1 LVIAPEVIKLT
12 LTVSKSPVVAVKV
25 VPVTIPEKLTFLA
38 PVVSKNNSNCA
49 SPASSVV
56 KTSAS
61 KFAVSLPLAAVYKKS
76 IVPDPEINPPTNDLD
91 VAP

>member
-1 LVIAPEVIKLT
+1 MKLT
-12 LTVSKSPVVAVKV
+12 ETVERSPTVEDRL
-25 VPVTIPEKLTFLA
+25 VPVTIPLKLTFLV
-38 PVVSKNNSNCA
+38 PEVSKNNSNCA

-56 KTSAS
+56 KTSAN

-76 IVPDPEINPPTNDLD
+76 TVPEPEIKLPTKLLD

>member
-1 LVIAPEVIKLT
+1 LVIAPEEIKLT
-12 LTVSKSPVVAVKV
+12 LTVSRSPVAADNV
-25 VPVTIPEKLTFLA
+25 VPVTIPAKLTFLA

-49 SPASSVV
+49 SAGSSAV

-61 KFAVSLPLAAVYKKS
+61 KLAVSLPLAAVYRKS
-76 IVPDPEINPPTNDLD
+76 IEPDPEIRPPTKALD

>member
-1 LVIAPEVIKLT
+1 MVIAPDVMKLT
-12 LTVSKSPVVAVKV
+12 ETVVMSPTVEDKL
-25 VPVTIPEKLTFLA
+25 VPVTIPEKLTFFV
-38 PVVSKNNSNCA
+38 PEVSKNNSNCA

-56 KTSAS
+56 KTSAN

-76 IVPDPEINPPTNDLD
+76 TVPEAEIYPPTKLLD